1 MMMGE
6 QLVLEEDYDENYKPT
21 EEGSYLWLMHIQ
33 LNLS

>member
-21 EEGSYLWLMHIQ
+21 EEGEEYLLYI
-33 LNLS
+33 